1 MGKYQEYDTILA
13 EWLAEGLI
21 ETDDDSVDRK
31 VCHYLPH
38 RAVFKPESLTT
49 PVIPVFNA
57 SCKVG
62 RSPSLNDLFE
72 KGPNLFHGGCG
83 LIL

>member
-13 EWLAEGLI
+13 EWLAEGLN
-21 ETDDDSVDRK
+21 ETVDRRI
-31 VCHYLPH
+31 CHYLPH

-49 PVIPVFNA
+49 PVKPVFNA

-62 RSPSLNDLFE
+62 RSPSLNDLLE
-72 KGPNLFHGGCG
+72 KRTKPLGMADVF
-83 LIL
+83 